1 MVVPFCVWSVAAQNQ
16 KTVDA
21 HPAILRG
28 DRFPRRYQSSLP
40 VADCRGCILWRFIA
54 RFVRIAHIRRATP
67 EDDSCTI
74 RGLRWRAGIG
84 SFSWNIAALTRFYGI
99 LMNAS
104 SDQNFEIEKTATPAP
119 EGGYSGEDLKHLN
132 DLEHVRERPSMYIGD
147 TNLHGLHHL
156 VYEVVDN
163 SVDEAMAGHAKAVSV
178 TINSD
183 GSVTVEDDGR
193 GIPTDRHAQLS
204 ELMQKEMSTLEGVMT
219 ILKFGGKFE
228 KKAYEHSGGLHG
240 VGVTVVN
247 FLSQWCEVEVYRNGR
262 VYTQSYERGVAT
274 GPVRES
280 GTTTKQGTKTTFKP
294 DSQIFPITKFS
305 YDTLV
310 KRLQELAFLNSG
322 VRIRVRDDRS
332 DLTEEFFYER
342 GIEEFVEH
350 LNRAS
355 DVVHKDVI
363 TIKGKEGDFAYAI
376 ALQYSEEYT
385 ENLHSYCNNINTPG
399 GGTHVS
405 GFRSALTRT
414 LNAYGKKENLFKDLS
429 PTGDDFRE
437 GLTCIISVRVG
448 HPQFEGQTKH
458 KLGNGEVEGIVNS
471 VVGEAL
477 SKYLEENPKNAKLLV
492 RKGLLAA
499 EAREAARKAKD
510 ALRKRKDV
518 LGGGGLPG
526 KLRDCISS
534 KMEECELYLVEG
546 DSAGGSAEG
555 GRFRDTQAI
564 LPLRGKIIN
573 AYKSREDKVLANEE
587 VMSMI
592 QAIGSGIG
600 ADQDIA
606 KRRYNRIIIM
616 TDADI
621 DGSHIRTLLLCFF
634 YRQMYQLV
642 AGGHVYLAQPP
653 LFRVVRGKKE
663 KYYVQ
668 SEEEMKHQLQ
678 EKGLS
683 DSQFIDDR
691 GRKFEGEQMRKLCT
705 TLSTMEDAL
714 LNLERRGI
722 SLRVHS
728 ERMEVETGRLPVF
741 HLDMGVEDHWFVTR
755 DKLDEFM
762 ASRKVQIDEAPM
774 PSGVGAAT
782 EAGKENEAKKEGDE
796 KTTVAHITELF
807 EVRTI
812 NTGLKELAEFGFTIE
827 DLIPKERTGAT
838 DSRFQVI
845 RDEAP
850 SGLDDLRQLLPTIRE
865 SGRKGLSITRFKGL
879 GEMNAEE
886 LRDTTLNPSCRT
898 MVKVLLSDAAAADEM
913 FRVLMG
919 DKVEPRREF
928 IEKHALDVRNLDV

>member
-1 MVVPFCVWSVAAQNQ
+1 
-16 KTVDA
+16 
-21 HPAILRG
+21 
-28 DRFPRRYQSSLP
+28 
-40 VADCRGCILWRFIA
+40 
-54 RFVRIAHIRRATP
+54 
-67 EDDSCTI
+67 
-74 RGLRWRAGIG
+74 
-84 SFSWNIAALTRFYGI
+84 
-99 LMNAS
+99 MNAASQDDPSNGS
-104 SDQNFEIEKTATPAP
+104 SSAEDQQGLTLDRNDYNA
-119 EGGYSGEDLKHLN
+119 EDLKFLN
-132 DLEHVRERPSMYIGD
+132 DLEHVRARPGMYIGD
-147 TNLHGLHHL
+147 TTLKGLHHL

-163 SVDEAMAGHAKAVSV
+163 SIDEAMAGFAKTVSV
-178 TINSD
+178 SINAD

-193 GIPTDRHAQLS
+193 GIPVERHTDLS
-204 ELMQKEMSTLEGVMT
+204 ETLGRDISTLEGVMT
-219 ILKFGGKFE
+219 VLKFGGKFE
-228 KKAYEHSGGLHG
+228 KKAYQTSGGLHG

-247 FLSQWCEVEVYRNGR
+247 FLSQWCEVEVHRDGK
-262 VYTQSYERGVAT
+262 VSTQSYERGVAT
-274 GPVRES
+274 GPVREA
-280 GTTTKQGTKTTFKP
+280 GVTVKRGTKTTFKP
-294 DSQIFPITKFS
+294 DSQIFPNTKFL
-305 YDTLV
+305 YDTLA

-322 VRIRVRDDRS
+322 VRIRVRDERNNAS
-332 DLTEEFFYER
+332 DDFCYER
-342 GIEEFVEH
+342 GIEEFVEF

-363 TIKGKEGDFAYAI
+363 VIDGNKDTIGYTI

-385 ENLHSYCNNINTPG
+385 ETLLSYANNIHTLE

-405 GFRSALTRT
+405 GFRAALTRT
-414 LNAYGKKENLFKDLS
+414 LNNYGKKENLFKDLT

-437 GLTCIISVRVG
+437 GLTCVISVRVP
-448 HPQFEGQTKH
+448 HPQFEGQTKT
-458 KLGNGEVEGIVNS
+458 KLGNSEIEGVINS
-471 VVGEAL
+471 AVGEAL
-477 SKYLEENPKNAKLLV
+477 AKYLEENPKNAKLLA

-510 ALRKRKDV
+510 ALRKRKDA

-526 KLRDCISS
+526 KLRDCISN

-663 KYYVQ
+663 RYYVQ
-668 SEEEMKHQLQ
+668 TEEEMKHQLL
-678 EKGLS
+678 EKGLG
-683 DSQFIDDR
+683 DSYFVGEDGTKI
-691 GRKFEGEQMRKLCT
+691 EGDNMRKLCKSLASLEESILT
-705 TLSTMEDAL
+705 
-714 LNLERRGI
+714 LERRGI

-728 ERMEVETGRLPVF
+728 ERMDPETHRLPVF
-741 HLDMGVEDHWFVTR
+741 HLDIGAEDHWFVTR
-755 DKLDEFM
+755 DKLDEFL
-762 ASRKVQIDEAPM
+762 AKRKVPVD
-774 PSGVGAAT
+774 
-782 EAGKENEAKKEGDE
+782 GKESNPADSATVEPSDSVEAIEKPSRDGSDE
-796 KTTVAHITELF
+796 TAHITEIF

-812 NTGLKELAEFGFTIE
+812 NTGLKDIAEFGFSIS
-827 DLIPKERTGAT
+827 DLIPKDRTGAT
-838 DSRFQVI
+838 DSRFYLH
-845 RDEAP
+845 RDENAI
-850 SGLDDLRQLLPTIRE
+850 GLEDLRGLLPGIRE
-865 SGRKGLSITRFKGL
+865 SGRRGLSITRFKGL

-886 LRDTTLNPSCRT
+886 LRETTLDPNNRT
-898 MVKVLLSDAAAADEM
+898 MVKIELPDAAAADEM
-913 FRVLMG
+913 FRILMG

-928 IEKHALDVRNLDV
+928 IEKHALEVRNLDV